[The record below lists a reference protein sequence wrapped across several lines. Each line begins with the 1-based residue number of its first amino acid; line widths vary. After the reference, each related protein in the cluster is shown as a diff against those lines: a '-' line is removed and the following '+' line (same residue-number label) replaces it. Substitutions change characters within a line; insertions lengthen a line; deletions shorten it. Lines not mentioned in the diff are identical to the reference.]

1 MGFSENL
8 KFNFSFNIGQCLTQ
22 LIRNIKI
29 NARKVSPLSSTSNS
43 YKNQAHTNMHDNGT
57 VITNGSVSDGET
69 DFGTKLYFT
78 DVRLNF
84 DLLFLKTH

>member
-1 MGFSENL
+1 
-8 KFNFSFNIGQCLTQ
+8 
-22 LIRNIKI
+22 
-29 NARKVSPLSSTSNS
+29 
-43 YKNQAHTNMHDNGT
+43 MHDNGT

-84 DLLFLKTH
+84 DLIFLKAH